1 MSTKSNLPLAA
12 RPGQVSAQGEVNG
25 ALRVLHVITDLQT
38 GGAEMMLLKLAAAGA
53 DHLRQVVVSAGE
65 KGTIGPRIAE
75 IGVPVHALGLQR
87 PFPNPLRFFPLISL
101 MRRFRPQ
108 VIVGWMY
115 HGNVA
120 ASLAARA
127 SGVKAPVFWNIQQS
141 LYDIRS
147 ERWLTARLIHLGVS
161 LSRRTAAIIYN
172 SQTSA
177 LQHEALGYRADKRI
191 IIPTGFDC
199 GQFRPN
205 DEARG
210 RIRAELGIKDETVVI
225 GLIARYHPMKDH
237 VGFFKAAGLV
247 AKKNP
252 AVRFVVAGRGI
263 TTDEPTLRRAIE
275 ENQIKD
281 RTLLLGERADM
292 PELTASFDI
301 ACSASAWGEGSSNAI
316 GEAMACGVP
325 CVVTDVGDSALLVG
339 DTGLSVPPRNPQAFA
354 NALKQLVEAGPAYRR
369 LHGQAARRRIET
381 EFNLSSI
388 AQRYED
394 LYRQHLTQA

>member
-1 MSTKSNLPLAA
+1 MVATLSQQSLQDAA
-12 RPGQVSAQGEVNG
+12 KRD
-25 ALRVLHVITDLQT
+25 LRILHVITDLQT
-38 GGAEMMLLKLAAAGA
+38 GGAEMMLAKLVAANAGSSQ
-53 DHLRQVVVSAGE
+53 QVVVSVGQ

-75 IGVPVHALGLQR
+75 AGVPVHALGLQR
-87 PFPNPLRFFPLISL
+87 SLPNPLRFFPLISL
-101 MRRFRPQ
+101 MRRFRPHI
-108 VIVGWMY
+108 VVGWMY
-115 HGNVA
+115 HGNIA

-127 SGVKAPVFWNIQQS
+127 SGVSAPVIWNIQQS

-147 ERWLTARLIHLGVS
+147 ERWLTARLIHLGIS
-161 LSRRTAAIIYN
+161 LSRRTPAIIYN

-237 VGFFKAAGLV
+237 VGFFKAAGVV
-247 AKKNP
+247 AKKNT
-252 AVRFVVAGRGI
+252 AVRFVVEGRGI

-354 NALKQLVEAGPAYRR
+354 DALNQLVEAAPAYRR
-369 LHGQAARRRIET
+369 LHGQAARRRNET

>member
-1 MSTKSNLPLAA
+1 MSTNSNLAS
-12 RPGQVSAQGEVNG
+12 PGQLSSQGAVND
-25 ALRVLHVITDLQT
+25 ALRILHVITDLQT
-38 GGAEMMLLKLAAAGA
+38 GGAEMMLLKLVAAGA
-53 DHLRQVVVSAGE
+53 VRSEQVVVSLGQ

-75 IGVPVHALGLQR
+75 VGVPVHALGLQR
-87 PFPNPLRFFPLISL
+87 SFLNPLRFFPLISL

-108 VIVGWMY
+108 LIVGWMY

-127 SGVKAPVFWNIQQS
+127 SGIGAPVFWNIQQS

-147 ERWLTARLIHLGVS
+147 ERWLTARLIHFGVS

-172 SQTSA
+172 SKTSA

-191 IIPTGFDC
+191 VIPTGFDC
-199 GQFRPN
+199 RQFQPN
-205 DEARG
+205 DEARR
-210 RIRAELGIKDETVVI
+210 RIRAELGIGEQTVVI

-237 VGFFKAAGLV
+237 VGFLKAAGFAV
-247 AKKNP
+247 KKNQN
-252 AVRFVVAGRGI
+252 VRFVLAGKGI

-281 RTLLLGERADM
+281 HTLLLGERADM

-301 ACSASAWGEGSSNAI
+301 ACSASAWGEGSSNAV

-339 DTGLSVPPRNPQAFA
+339 ETGLAVPPKDPQAFA
-354 NALKQLVEAGPAYRR
+354 DALSQLVEAGPMQRR
-369 LHGQAARRRIET
+369 HLGQAARSRIET

-394 LYRQHLTQA
+394 LYRQHLARS